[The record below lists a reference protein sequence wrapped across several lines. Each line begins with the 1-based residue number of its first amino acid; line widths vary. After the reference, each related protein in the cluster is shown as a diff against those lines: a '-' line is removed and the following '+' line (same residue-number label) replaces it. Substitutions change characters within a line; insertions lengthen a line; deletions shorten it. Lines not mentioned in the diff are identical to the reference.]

1 MNETSRNAA
10 RLFFGLATASLALAL
25 AGCQSNR
32 THPMHQ
38 PWGDGGTE
46 PPLGCLPNLDGR
58 IERSELAPAFGVPV
72 SVLVSPTGET
82 RDVNLAGI
90 DDGGSIYWDFGADYA
105 SDRITQPVATPIA
118 GAWFAASF
126 PTDAF
131 YVAYDPG
138 GTIMGVYRID
148 DAGLYLLGLAS
159 TEMDPAEGRT
169 LLVYATP
176 IVVLQLPLVPGASW
190 VSVGEVTNGTVRGLP
205 YAGMDTY
212 TSRVVASGQ
221 LVLPQITFDQTMRVT
236 TEVVVSPA
244 AGAPVTRR
252 QSSFVFEC
260 FGEVARM
267 TSLDGE
273 TSDDFTTAAEMRRF
287 GL

>member
-1 MNETSRNAA
+1 MNEAHRRGTS
-10 RLFFGLATASLALAL
+10 FGCALSLGAMLALG

-82 RDVNLAGI
+82 REVNLAGV
-90 DDGGSIYWDFGADYA
+90 DDGGEIYWDFGSDYA

-118 GAWFAASF
+118 SAWFASSF
-126 PTDAF
+126 PGDAF
-131 YVAYDPG
+131 FVAYDPG
-138 GTIMGVYRID
+138 ATIMGVYRID

-159 TEMDPAEGRT
+159 AEMDPAEGRT

-190 VSVGEVTNGTVRGLP
+190 VSVGEVTNGTLRGLP

-212 TSRVVASGQ
+212 TSRVAAEGQ
-221 LVLPQITFDQTMRVT
+221 LVLPQITFQHAMRVT
-236 TEVVVSPA
+236 TQVVVSPA